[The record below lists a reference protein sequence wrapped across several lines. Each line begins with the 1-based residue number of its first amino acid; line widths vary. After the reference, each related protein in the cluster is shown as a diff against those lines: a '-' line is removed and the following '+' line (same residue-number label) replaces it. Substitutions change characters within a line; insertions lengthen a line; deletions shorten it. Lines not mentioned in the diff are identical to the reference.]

1 MKKTVVTLCLAL
13 FVAAGCSGEG
23 DEPDAVP
30 TSTGA
35 TVETTTGADQPPGV
49 AEDLNDVGGPLDLER
64 ATAVRTGDLLAVS
77 ITTYEAWEDDLLTG
91 PSFDKQG
98 PNRLT
103 VLYDTDL
110 DDRADYTGKIVFT
123 EGTLSLVIAGE
134 GQAFEP
140 IPVERPDDVTAGAVH
155 PMDVFFVA
163 LGEEEIESET
173 DIQVAVESSAV
184 GFKDR
189 IPAEGWLLVPFGP
202 A

>member
-1 MKKTVVTLCLAL
+1 MKKTVFTLCLAL

-35 TVETTTGADQPPGV
+35 TVETTTAADQPPGV

-140 IPVERPDDVTAGAVH
+140 IPAERPDDVTAGAIH
-155 PMDVFFVA
+155 PVDVFFVA